1 MITRPSLIYK
11 SEEMNL
17 DLVEQAIQNIIK
29 RGFGAAGPAVTASDL
44 NWKYL
49 GREYAQLEGK
59 SDLARFAEVKAY
71 KYVDGEPLLCPAVM
85 EIVNKYFNTYRTRHN
100 LYYAPKSTPAKQV
113 YRWLNDDFIGTMEN
127 PA

>member
-29 RGFGAAGPAVTASDL
+29 RGFGAAGPAITASDL

-71 KYVDGEPLLCPAVM
+71 KYVDGEPQLCPAVM
-85 EIVNKYFNTYRTRHN
+85 EIINKYFNTYRTRHN
-100 LYYAPKSTPAKQV
+100 LYYAPKSTPAKRV
-113 YRWLNDDFIGTMEN
+113 RSWLNDNFIGTMEN